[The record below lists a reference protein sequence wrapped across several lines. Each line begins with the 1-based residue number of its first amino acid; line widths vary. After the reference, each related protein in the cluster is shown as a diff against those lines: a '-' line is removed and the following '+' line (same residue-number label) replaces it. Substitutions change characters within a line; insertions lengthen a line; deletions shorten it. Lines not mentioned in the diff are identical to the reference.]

1 MEKRELLNNIKTNME
16 VIINT
21 LRKYDIETLF
31 NLYDLKLHDVVTM
44 NNFNEDLFDFMCQ
57 VEYDSFEE
65 YLEEKNCKVEHLGRT
80 SSFWVVS
87 EYSMINEFDLSE
99 TLSNGLNYKLQVLV
113 NAFINEYIDN
123 ALEITINEYIDNAL
137 EITIDKDFNFT
148 YNNDITDGD
157 WYDMDDLKQLADLLT
172 GYEKDLQ
179 EFIEYNITN
188 PLEVIEYINNFKANQ
203 EKIYNEYAE
212 AEE

>member
-1 MEKRELLNNIKTNME
+1 MRKNLLNNIKINME
-16 VIINT
+16 DIISN

-31 NLYDLKLHDVVTM
+31 DLYDLKLHDMATM
-44 NNFNEDLFDFMCQ
+44 DNLDADLFDFICQ
-57 VEYDSFEE
+57 CEYDNFKE

-87 EYSMINEFDLSE
+87 EYSMINYFDLSE
-99 TLSNGLNYKLQVLV
+99 TLSNGLNYKLEVLA

-123 ALEITINEYIDNAL
+123 ALEV
-137 EITIDKDFNFT
+137 TIDKDFNFT
-148 YNNDITDGD
+148 YNDDITDGN

-188 PLEVIEYINNFKANQ
+188 PLEVIEYINDFKANQ
-203 EKIYNEYAE
+203 ELIYNEYAE
-212 AEE
+212 DVE

>member
-1 MEKRELLNNIKTNME
+1 MRKNLLNNIKINME
-16 VIINT
+16 DIISN

-31 NLYDLKLHDVVTM
+31 DLYDLKLHDMATM
-44 NNFNEDLFDFMCQ
+44 DNLDADLFDFICQ
-57 VEYDSFEE
+57 CEYDNFKE

-87 EYSMINEFDLSE
+87 EYSMINYFDLSE
-99 TLSNGLNYKLQVLV
+99 TLSNGLNYKLEVLA

-123 ALEITINEYIDNAL
+123 ALEV
-137 EITIDKDFNFT
+137 TIDKDFNFT
-148 YNNDITDGD
+148 YNDDITDGN

-179 EFIEYNITN
+179 EFIEY
-188 PLEVIEYINNFKANQ
+188 INDFKANQ
-203 EKIYNEYAE
+203 ELIYNEYAE
-212 AEE
+212 DVE